1 VLFRPISWDEVNVS
15 YPCVYRNGNLLSEIA
30 FLEYCKISAICLK
43 YSDAVIVFE
52 RLGEGKKNMT
62 IMM

>member
-1 VLFRPISWDEVNVS
+1 MSRIPPFT
-15 YPCVYRNGNLLSEIA
+15 GTANLLSEIA
-30 FLEYCKISAICLK
+30 FVEYCKISTTCLK
-43 YSDAVIVFE
+43 YSYAVIVFE